1 MTTMMCSEWNFGS
14 ITSLL
19 STTHLVWCNNK
30 QGYAA
35 EISYEHIMGQPKVVH
50 KRDNFGP
57 LHITWAMHTGPK
69 HVTHSFQNPNR
80 VIQDYKLT
88 LTVQYNIIS

>member
-1 MTTMMCSEWNFGS
+1 
-14 ITSLL
+14 
-19 STTHLVWCNNK
+19 
-30 QGYAA
+30 
-35 EISYEHIMGQPKVVH
+35 MGQPKVVH